1 MIEYPL
7 ETALPSQT
15 FGFVSFSQVSLYQI
29 GITIAFVAIAIAFSA
44 IVREK
49 DDIHKMLLID
59 LIEITGLVVIVL
71 IATDLA
77 EALIL
82 PGLVVGIAEIMVIS
96 ELWLAKEELQQKHSV
111 RKLDIEVMQTAPPI
125 IGLMLAV
132 YGIFLTGFSGGL
144 IAALGLMIFFLGKN
158 MDERFAAVENAA
170 GYAWAL
176 WVLAFLIFMFIP
188 SQWFL
193 AVMLAAVG
201 ILLKVMAKMSLVGT
215 MRGLNNV

>member
-1 MIEYPL
+1 MIDS
-7 ETALPSQT
+7 LP
-15 FGFVSFSQVSLYQI
+15 LYQI
-29 GITIAFVAIAIAFSA
+29 GIAVAFVAILIAFSA
-44 IVREK
+44 ILREK
-49 DDIHKMLLID
+49 DDIHKLIIID
-59 LIEITGLVVIVL
+59 LIEITGLVVIAL

-82 PGLVVGIAEIMVIS
+82 PGLVVGVAEIMAVS
-96 ELWLAKEELQQKHSV
+96 ELWLAKEQLQQKRSS
-111 RKLDIEVMQTAPPI
+111 RKLDIEVMKTAPPI
-125 IGLMLAV
+125 IGLLLAA

-158 MDERFAAVENAA
+158 MDEKFAKIENAA

-176 WVLAFLIFMFIP
+176 WIIAFLIFMLIP

-201 ILLKVMAKMSLVGT
+201 IMLKVMAKMSLVGT
-215 MRGLNNV
+215 MRGAE